1 MKECGIYWGFHKR
14 KKYLN
19 FICEIRIQ
27 KEMRQE
33 VAFLG
38 RKKKKKA
45 AAFSCGVGTSILGS
59 EHCSSSDSLGIWE
72 SVSTDSMSW
81 KQTLPTLGGCP

>member
-1 MKECGIYWGFHKR
+1 MREQCILKECGIYWGFHKR

-38 RKKKKKA
+38 RKKKKKG
-45 AAFSCGVGTSILGS
+45 SSI
-59 EHCSSSDSLGIWE
+59 
-72 SVSTDSMSW
+72 
-81 KQTLPTLGGCP
+81 